1 MDNVNKDWP
10 KYEIKRVGQTKIK
23 EDSFNHIINIKI
35 DTGNYPKYLI
45 IVVWFDLI
53 NEYKKFK
60 NEKSRE
66 LKQMNC
72 VIDIFKKSGIDTKYI
87 LLNPEKDRGQKGYN
101 PFTVV
106 QQEGEIG

>member
-1 MDNVNKDWP
+1 
-10 KYEIKRVGQTKIK
+10 
-23 EDSFNHIINIKI
+23 
-35 DTGNYPKYLI
+35 
-45 IVVWFDLI
+45 
-53 NEYKKFK
+53 
-60 NEKSRE
+60 
-66 LKQMNC
+66 MNC